1 MIKNIYLD
9 KNGGNYIAALAEGG
23 KLLEYHI
30 ERDDDSNIVGNIY
43 KGKVV
48 NVLEGMQ
55 AAFVNV
61 GLKKNAYLYVN
72 ELLPDK
78 GDVVGSVDIPL
89 TLNLKEGDE
98 ILVQVVKDYVGNKGV
113 KCSPYLSFAGVYLVY
128 MPSFDIVGVSRKI
141 EDEAIRERL
150 TATVEGFKRLGQGGF
165 IVRTAAA
172 KASKRELKKEAEEL
186 YSQYEATRRF
196 AESISAP
203 AQVHAEGDLIT
214 RMLRD
219 VYSSDVA
226 HIYFGNKT
234 MYETV
239 TSGKCLNEKTCENTG
254 PCCNQALFGGNA
266 RRKEEYKK
274 KAILF
279 DRSTD
284 MFKHFGLDREVDKLL
299 RNRVELSSGAYLII
313 DKTEALTAIDVN
325 TGKFTGKKN
334 LEETVFQTNM
344 LATAEIARQVRLRN
358 IGGIVVVD
366 FIDMEEEEHRTKVV
380 EALENA
386 LKQDRSKCNVL
397 GMSALGLVEFTRKKK
412 RKESTSMLVQ
422 ECPYCKGDGLVYSND
437 YVVQKLRIAL
447 LDLFAEGFS
456 SAIID
461 LNADIAD
468 YIIKRNAL
476 SKDVSK
482 IWSDKR
488 IYIVPHRTYH
498 LEEFSVRGDNSKVLD
513 LPDNAKFLY

>member
-1 MIKNIYLD
+1 MTKNIFLD
-9 KNGGNYIAALAEGG
+9 KINGNYIAALAEGE

-30 ERDDDSNIVGNIY
+30 EKDDDSNIVGNIY
-43 KGKVV
+43 KGKIV

-55 AAFVNV
+55 AAFVNI

-72 ELLPDK
+72 EILPDK
-78 GDVVGSVDIPL
+78 NDLISNVEIPL

-98 ILVQVVKDYVGNKGV
+98 ILLQVVKDYVGNKGV

-128 MPSFDIVGVSRKI
+128 MPNFDIVGVSRKI
-141 EDEAIRERL
+141 ENEAVREKL
-150 TATVEGFKRLGQGGF
+150 TKIVESFKRVNSGGF
-165 IVRTAAA
+165 VVRTAAE

-186 YSQYEATRRF
+186 YAQYEQTMKYAGMVQ
-196 AESISAP
+196 AP
-203 AQVHAEGDLIT
+203 AQVHAEGDLVT

-226 HIYFGNKT
+226 HIYFGNKS
-234 MYETV
+234 MYDSVIE
-239 TSGKCLNEKTCENTG
+239 GKCLNEKHCNNTG
-254 PCCNQALFGGNA
+254 VCCNQALFGGNVK
-266 RRKEEYKK
+266 RKNEYKK
-274 KAILF
+274 KAVLF
-279 DRSTD
+279 DCSTD
-284 MFKHFGLDREVDKLL
+284 MFKHFGLDKEVDKLL

-313 DKTEALTAIDVN
+313 DKTEALTVIDVN

-366 FIDMEEEEHRTKVV
+366 FIDMESIEHREKVV

-386 LKQDRSKCNVL
+386 LKKDRSKCNVL

-422 ECPYCKGDGLVYSND
+422 ECPYCKGEGLLFSND
-437 YVVQKLRIAL
+437 YIVQKIRVAL
-447 LDLFAEGFS
+447 LDLFAEGYS

-461 LNADIAD
+461 LNADLAD
-468 YIIKRNAL
+468 YILRKGAL
-476 SKDVSK
+476 RKDVSK

-498 LEEFSVRGDNSKVLD
+498 MENFRVRGDNSKVLD
-513 LPDNAKFLY
+513 IPDKSLLLF